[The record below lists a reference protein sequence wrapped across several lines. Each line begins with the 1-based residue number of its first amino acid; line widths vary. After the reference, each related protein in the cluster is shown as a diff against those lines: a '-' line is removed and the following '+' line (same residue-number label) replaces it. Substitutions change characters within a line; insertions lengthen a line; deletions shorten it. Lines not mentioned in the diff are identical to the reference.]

1 MSAQLPEWLS
11 QGDQDY
17 LRRSTGFQP
26 WQPAAEATIAAGQG
40 GRLGAAAGEGGSSSG
55 GFGSSPWETAGI
67 GALTG
72 IGGALGSMLFGGDD
86 GYGDIAPQLKDYL
99 SKAVGYMDPYEKMG
113 KGALG
118 DYFAQLKQA
127 EDPTQYIGSIM
138 SKYQESPGAQ
148 FQRKQGLADI
158 STGAAA
164 RGLLGSGAQARS
176 MMKYGQGL
184 SAQDQQQYLQNVLGL
199 RGQTLGGLAGLGQ
212 MGEQAAGQMGQWTYG
227 TGENLA
233 NLQSQMAAAQQKQ
246 QSQMFGDILGA
257 AGSLAL
263 L

>member
-17 LRRSTGFQP
+17 LRRSTG
-26 WQPAAEATIAAGQG
+26 WQPAAQATIAAGQG
-40 GRLGAAAGEGGSSSG
+40 GRLGDANIFGTSNKWGKAAE
-55 GFGSSPWETAGI
+55 FGALGGI
-67 GALTG
+67 GAG
-72 IGGALGSMLFGGDD
+72 LGSLLFGGDDD
-86 GYGDIAPQLKDYL
+86 GYGDIAPQLKEYL
-99 SKAVGYMDPYEKMG
+99 GKAVGYMDPYEKMG
-113 KGALG
+113 RGALG
-118 DYFAQLKQA
+118 DYFTQLKQA

-164 RGLLGSGAQARS
+164 RGLLGSGAQAKS

-257 AGSLAL
+257 AGSLAFL
-263 L
+263 